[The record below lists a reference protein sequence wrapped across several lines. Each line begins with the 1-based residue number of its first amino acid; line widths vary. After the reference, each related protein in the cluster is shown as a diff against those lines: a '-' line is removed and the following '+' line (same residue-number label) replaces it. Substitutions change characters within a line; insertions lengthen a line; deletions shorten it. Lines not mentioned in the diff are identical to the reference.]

1 MSHYF
6 TNENLKSEIKEI
18 KTSILGHDFVFLT
31 DNGVFSKDK
40 IDFGSRLFLENI
52 DLFNITGKVLD
63 VGCGYGTIGLVVSK
77 LTSSEV
83 TMCDVNKRA
92 LHLAEMNL
100 KANNI
105 NNVNVVESDCYSNIS
120 GKFDYI
126 LTNPPIRAGKKI
138 VYEIVMNAR
147 NYLTEKGTLYIVV
160 RKEQGAKSMIRD
172 LEKYYHVSI
181 LEKSK
186 GFFIIKC
193 QKIQN
198 TLD

>member
-1 MSHYF
+1 MTISVYF
-6 TNENLKSEIKEI
+6 
-18 KTSILGHDFVFLT
+18 
-31 DNGVFSKDK
+31 FSKDK

-52 DLFNITGKVLD
+52 DLFNISGKVLD

-77 LTSSEV
+77 LTDSEV

-92 LHLAEMNL
+92 LHLAERNL

-105 NNVNVVESDCYSNIS
+105 DNVNIIESDCYSNIS

-160 RKEQGAKSMIRD
+160 RKEQGAKTMIRD
-172 LEKYYHVSI
+172 LEKYYEVSI

-193 QKIQN
+193 KNI
-198 TLD
+198 LD

>member
-6 TNENLKSEIKEI
+6 TNENLKSEIREI
-18 KTSILGHDFVFLT
+18 KTKILDHEFIFLT

-77 LTSSEV
+77 LTNSEV

-105 NNVNVVESDCYSNIS
+105 NNVKIIESDCYSNIS

-147 NYLTEKGTLYIVV
+147 NYLMEKGTLYIVV
-160 RKEQGAKSMIRD
+160 RKEQGAKSMIKD
-172 LEKYYHVSI
+172 LEKYYEVSI

-193 QKIQN
+193 KN
-198 TLD
+198 LLD

>member
-1 MSHYF
+1 MR
-6 TNENLKSEIKEI
+6 T
-18 KTSILGHDFVFLT
+18 
-31 DNGVFSKDK
+31 
-40 IDFGSRLFLENI
+40 FGSRLFLENI
-52 DLFNITGKVLD
+52 DLFNISGKVLD

-77 LTSSEV
+77 LTNSEV

-92 LHLAEMNL
+92 LHLAEINL

-105 NNVNVVESDCYSNIS
+105 DNINIIESDCYSNIS

-172 LEKYYHVSI
+172 LEKYYQVSI

-193 QKIQN
+193 KNIQN